1 MKRVLAIILATAMG
15 LCAVCSL
22 AGCEQSSSEDLMQD
36 IEGTGISETGSSVS
50 CSDAVTQF
58 ALELLIESRRQGEN
72 TLLSPVS
79 VLYALAMTAN
89 GAQGETLAQMESV
102 LGADI
107 GELNAY
113 LKHYSDS
120 LKNSDKAKLSMANS
134 IWITNDKRFTVND
147 EFLQTNADYY
157 DSAVFRTNFNSKAL
171 KEMNGWIEDNTD
183 GMIKDMIDYI
193 PEDAVMYLINALAF
207 DAEWVDIYNEYSVVD
222 GLFYTAD
229 GDIKNVELMYSS
241 ENLYLEDENATGF
254 IKPYKGGSYAFAA
267 LLPNEGM
274 SVDEYLDSI
283 DGEKLRNTLLS
294 AKEIEVDA
302 VLVKF
307 ESEYSG
313 KLNEALER
321 MGIVDAFSYND
332 ADFGKLGTTSR
343 TDGNIF
349 INRVLH
355 KTFIKVGEQGTKA
368 GAATVVEMN
377 DYGAL
382 PPKDIKRVF
391 LDRPFVYMIIDLE
404 ERLPI
409 FIGVVDDPT
418 ILSVGLVHTEG

>member
-1 MKRVLAIILATAMG
+1 MKRVLSVILATAMG

-22 AGCEQSSSEDLMQD
+22 AGCADSSENLMQG
-36 IEGTGISETGSSVS
+36 IEGTGISETDRSVS

-58 ALELLIESRRQGEN
+58 ALGLLIESREQGEN

-79 VLYALAMTAN
+79 VIYALAMTAN
-89 GAQGETLAQMESV
+89 GADGETLAQMEKV
-102 LGADI
+102 LGTDI
-107 GELNAY
+107 GKLNTY
-113 LKHYSDS
+113 LKRYANS
-120 LKNSDKAKLSMANS
+120 LKNSSKAKLSMANS
-134 IWITNDKRFTVND
+134 IWITSDKRFSVN
-147 EFLQTNADYY
+147 EQFLQTNADYY
-157 DSAVFRTNFNSKAL
+157 DSAVFRTDFDSKAL
-171 KEMNGWIEDNTD
+171 NEMNAWIEDNTD

-207 DAEWVDIYNEYSVVD
+207 DAQWANVYNEYSVVD
-222 GLFYTAD
+222 GLFYAAD
-229 GDIKNVELMYSS
+229 GEIKNVELMYSS

-254 IKPYKGGSYAFAA
+254 IKPYADGNYAFAA
-267 LLPNEGM
+267 LLPNEGI
-274 SVDEYLDSI
+274 SVDEYLKSI
-283 DGEKLRNTLLS
+283 DGKKLHSTLLN

-302 VLVKF
+302 ALVKF
-307 ESEYSG
+307 ECEYSG

-332 ADFGKLGTTSR
+332 ADFSKLGTTSR
-343 TDGNIF
+343 KDGNIF

-377 DYGAL
+377 DYGAM

-409 FIGVVDDPT
+409 FIGVVEDPT
-418 ILSVGLVHTEG
+418 VLSVGLVYTED